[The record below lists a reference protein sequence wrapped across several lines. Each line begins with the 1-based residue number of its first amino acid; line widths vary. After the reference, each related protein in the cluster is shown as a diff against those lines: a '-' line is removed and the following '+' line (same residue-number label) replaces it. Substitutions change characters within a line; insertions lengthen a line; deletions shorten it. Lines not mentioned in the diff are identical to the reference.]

1 MNPHSYLIYFN
12 PDGCL
17 TYEGLKFLHSGLP
30 EDEVQQQL
38 AAHVS
43 TCPLCA
49 AAVEGF
55 QVAGEVDFDENY
67 QKLTRHLI
75 KASLAEEKRPKSN
88 ALIFKRFSLK
98 VPPAMLKYAAAAL
111 TFLAIGTVLL
121 LSNRQLNQFAQR
133 QFASNAAVIDPLEF
147 PDTEEKETPSELLF
161 AEIIMLPPV
170 PPEIIAEDARKTLW
184 NDENEPSPEVRIV
197 TDLMP
202 EFSGLGEDLKAVSKS
217 STENPLIE
225 LANINGDV
233 CLSFIVETDGS
244 LSQLRVLRG
253 LTPAHNKAAAEFL
266 NRQLYWHPGYYKN
279 QACRTLISLSVTYA
293 GNHVK
298 LKKC

>member
-1 MNPHSYLIYFN
+1 MKPHSYLNYFN

-17 TYEGLKFLHSGLP
+17 TYEGLRAFHSGLP

-43 TCPLCA
+43 SCLLCA

-55 QVAGEVDFDENY
+55 QVAGEVNFDENY
-67 QKLTRHLI
+67 QKLTRHLT
-75 KASLAEEKRPKSN
+75 KASLAEENRPKSN
-88 ALIFKRFSLK
+88 ALIFKRFSIK
-98 VPPAMLKYAAAAL
+98 VPPAMLKYAAAVL
-111 TFLAIGTVLL
+111 TLLAIGTVLL
-121 LSNRQLNQFAQR
+121 LSNRQLNQFAKR
-133 QFASNAAVIDPLEF
+133 QFASNAAVIDPLAF
-147 PDTEEKETPSELLF
+147 PDKDKEETPPELLF

-170 PPEIIAEDARKTLW
+170 PPEIIAGDSRKTLL
-184 NDENEPSPEVRIV
+184 NNENEPSPEVRIV

-202 EFSGLGEDLKAVSKS
+202 EFSGLGEDLNIFLKS
-217 STENPLIE
+217 PEENSLVE

-244 LSQLRVLRG
+244 LSQLRILRG

-266 NRQLYWHPGYYKN
+266 HGQLYWHPGYYKN
-279 QACRTLISLSVTYA
+279 QACRVLISLSVTYA
-293 GNHVK
+293 GNNVK